1 MITQMDCKN
10 NIKFIKIIFC
20 CLTVKRIH
28 SNISNAVWDITFL
41 GLTEAISCL
50 LSIFPLS
57 SVLTESMHHI
67 IYMHIYKNVIFYP

>member
-10 NIKFIKIIFC
+10 NIKFIKNNF
-20 CLTVKRIH
+20 LLSYSKRIH

-67 IYMHIYKNVIFYP
+67 IYMYIYKNVIFYP